1 MSRVDVLLPA
11 MLHNIVGA
19 KKLRVEAATLAGAI
33 EAVFEKAP
41 VLRHHLCEDT
51 GKFRPHVL
59 CFLNEDNTREMK
71 SLNVALKDGDE
82 ITFVPAI
89 SGGRISRCVLQA
101 SLEGRR

>member
-19 KKLRVEAATLAGAI
+19 KKLRIEAATLAGAI
-33 EAVFEKAP
+33 EATFAAAP
-41 VLRHHLCEDT
+41 VLRHHLCEEN
-51 GKFRPHVL
+51 GKLRPHVL

-71 SLNVALKDGDE
+71 TLNVPLKDGDE

-89 SGGRISRCVLQA
+89 SGGLP
-101 SLEGRR
+101 